1 VSRAERERGAL
12 AHRWNRWRRWFWLV
26 FAAFVLFVLWRAAAH
41 LDWREVGAAIA
52 ARDVGMLLLIAAGAL
67 ASHALFAT
75 LDVLSRRFA
84 GLRLRSGRVWLTATV
99 CYAAALNLGA
109 LIGSL
114 GLRVRLYRRQGV
126 RGGAISRMVAAGV
139 LGNWSGHFALLAL
152 VPWFASEATRARWSA
167 DVGGWP
173 VSLVA
178 ATMLLAY
185 FALVARG
192 VPLRWRQR
200 RLRLPPL
207 RVALAQLAVATAN
220 WALMGALLYLG
231 IGSDRIAYADV
242 LIALLFAA
250 VAGVI
255 THVPGGWGVLEFA
268 PGPDRATG
276 RGRAAVSRRL
286 LPPAAR
292 ARGRQ
297 LRLAGAGF
305 IGRRQARRGACG
317 HCPATTRPRGRRIGR
332 VTRDRVV
339 RMPNLLANTSP
350 LHGHAG

>member
-268 PGPDRATG
+268 VALLLSHRVPTEQLVAGVLLY
-276 RGRAAVSRRL
+276 RAAYYL
-286 LPPAAR
+286 LPLA
-292 ARGRQ
+292 
-297 LRLAGAGF
+297 LAGGSYVWLERVSSGGGKRVEVHADTAP
-305 IGRRQARRGACG
+305 RRRAHVA
-317 HCPATTRPRGRRIGR
+317 AAS
-332 VTRDRVV
+332 D
-339 RMPNLLANTSP
+339 A
-350 LHGHAG
+350 